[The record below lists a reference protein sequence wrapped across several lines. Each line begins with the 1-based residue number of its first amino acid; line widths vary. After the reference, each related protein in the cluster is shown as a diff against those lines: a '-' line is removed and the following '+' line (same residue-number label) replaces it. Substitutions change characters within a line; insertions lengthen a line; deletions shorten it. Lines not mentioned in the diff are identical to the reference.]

1 MYDIYRLYGRSP
13 LEEALEFIG
22 PIIGIIVSLIVL
34 SIIIRAVRSKGKKGI
49 SNGMDMDHGF
59 LGMRG
64 RTREQKNVIKYFNS
78 TGILGAIFRI
88 SNDTFDGIL
97 NNKVR
102 EYGEQLD
109 KRALEAHGMD
119 ADEVKEIPPIRVE
132 NYFSGSRYFKM
143 FRDHTFRASEY
154 QMSYLMFS
162 EKQLYAYSHTFD
174 LTSANTTEQTREY
187 FYEDITNIDVTKKQ
201 IEFPDP
207 RPLKYIFGGI
217 GAIIGG
223 SILGVI
229 LFIPGLIAGIFIMA
243 FLGYSRSVVD
253 NLVLRLTVSGDEF
266 VCAMRPENI
275 TAIQGMKAKIREKKE

>member
-1 MYDIYRLYGRSP
+1 MYGYYSESL
-13 LEEALEFIG
+13 LEQALDFIG
-22 PIIGIIVSLIVL
+22 PFISIVVGLIVL
-34 SIIIRAVRSKGKKGI
+34 IIIIRAVKSKGKKGTLNMTNVD
-49 SNGMDMDHGF
+49 SGVM
-59 LGMRG
+59 GMRG

-102 EYGEQLD
+102 EYGDQLD
-109 KRALEAHGMD
+109 KRALAAHGMD

-143 FRDHTFRASEY
+143 FRDNTFRASEY

-187 FYEDITNIDVTKKQ
+187 FYEDITSIDVTKKQ

-217 GAIIGG
+217 GVIVG
-223 SILGVI
+223 SLILGVI

-266 VCAMRPENI
+266 VCAMRPENMA
-275 TAIQGMKAKIREKKE
+275 AIQGMKAKIREKKQ